1 MASRTDIGNF
11 ALSLIGASKI
21 TSFSEG
27 TKAARE
33 LNLRYDSIRDHVFRQ
48 HPWNCLI
55 QRATL
60 SQDSTTPAFGYNY
73 QYLLPTNPACL
84 KVLEFSNGSVTFP
97 YDNMHN
103 KDNTPVFVIENK
115 KLLTN
120 EATAKIKYVAQITNT
135 THYDASLVEVLAAA
149 LAYEICYSISGS
161 QTLTDRMRLA
171 YETKLRNARFDD
183 ATEGANQK
191 IEASDFLEARI

>member
-1 MASRTDIGNF
+1 M
-11 ALSLIGASKI
+11 
-21 TSFSEG
+21 
-27 TKAARE
+27 
-33 LNLRYDSIRDHVFRQ
+33 
-48 HPWNCLI
+48 
-55 QRATL
+55 
-60 SQDSTTPAFGYNY
+60 
-73 QYLLPTNPACL
+73 LPTNPACL

-171 YETKLRNARFDD
+171 YEIKLRNARFDD